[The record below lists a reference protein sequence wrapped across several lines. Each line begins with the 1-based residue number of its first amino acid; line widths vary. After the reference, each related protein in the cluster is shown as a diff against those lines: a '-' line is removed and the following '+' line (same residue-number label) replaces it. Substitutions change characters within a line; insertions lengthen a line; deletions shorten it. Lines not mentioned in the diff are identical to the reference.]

1 MATGLFSKFEVIM
14 KKKVLLYHGRLPN
27 FIVVQVA
34 ALLWPLLVHVV
45 FCEWEYLFCA
55 IARQMCVT
63 CFVLAWFEQKGK
75 PMPWISEDTLDFG
88 SLEC

>member
-1 MATGLFSKFEVIM
+1 MATGLFSKFDVIM
-14 KKKVLLYHGRLPN
+14 KKTVLLYHGRLPN
-27 FIVVQVA
+27 FIVGCCS
-34 ALLWPLLVHVV
+34 ALAFTCPLV

-55 IARQMCVT
+55 IAQKMCVT
-63 CFVLAWFEQKGK
+63 CFVLVWFEKKGK